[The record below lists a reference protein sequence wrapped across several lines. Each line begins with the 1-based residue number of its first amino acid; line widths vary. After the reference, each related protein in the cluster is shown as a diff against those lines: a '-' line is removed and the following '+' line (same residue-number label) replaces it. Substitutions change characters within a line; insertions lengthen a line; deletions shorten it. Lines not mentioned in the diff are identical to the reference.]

1 MKSTVLVAALAIFT
15 FASNAL
21 VAQTK
26 SASGSGKATS
36 SAGEIKWISLEEAEK
51 LNSKS
56 KTQKKVFVD
65 VYTDWCGWCK
75 VMDKNTF
82 KNEKVAAYVNQKFY
96 AVKLDAEQREPIT
109 LGQQKFEFVPQGQ
122 KGYHQLA
129 AALMNGQMSYPTT
142 VFLDEKLQMIQPI
155 PGYMDAAAFHQVAT
169 FIGDDHYKKQQF
181 EKYKAE
187 TYPKLFAKK

>member
-1 MKSTVLVAALAIFT
+1 MKSLLLAT
-15 FASNAL
+15 AL
-21 VAQTK
+21 VALAFGVVGFLPSSPQTK
-26 SASGSGKATS
+26 PVEPAKIQWMSITEAYVKNGKQPR
-36 SAGEIKWISLEEAEK
+36 K
-51 LNSKS
+51 LLI
-56 KTQKKVFVD
+56 D

-82 KNEKVAAYVNQKFY
+82 RDPKVAEYVNQKYY

-155 PGYMDAAAFHQVAT
+155 PGYMDAKAFHQIVT

-187 TYPKLFAKK
+187 TYPKLFARN